1 VASQAERARDDRTQ
15 FRFKT
20 SSRVMMSHT
29 DQEGIVNNISFFIYL
44 EIGRFEYF
52 RSLGLRL
59 TDVKQQGI
67 GMAMVES
74 CCTFLSP
81 LFFDDVIE
89 IFARIDRLGNSSF
102 RMKYLVYVPERD
114 VISARGHTVSVF
126 TDPVARTVRPIP
138 ASFRDTVVSYEGDGA
153 VEIAK

>member
-1 VASQAERARDDRTQ
+1 VESRAERAQDDRAE

-44 EIGRFEYF
+44 EAGRFEYF

-59 TDVKQQGI
+59 GDIKKQGV

-74 CCTFLSP
+74 CCSFLSP
-81 LFFDDVIE
+81 LVFDDVIE
-89 IFARIDRLGNSSF
+89 IFARIDRFGNSSF
-102 RMKYLVYVPERD
+102 RMKYLIFVPERG
-114 VISARGHTVSVF
+114 VIAARGHTVSVF
-126 TDPVARTVRPIP
+126 TDPVTRKTRPIP
-138 ASFRDTVVSYEGDGA
+138 SLFRDAVIAYEGAGK
-153 VEIAK
+153 IATM

>member
-1 VASQAERARDDRTQ
+1 MTSHAERTTDDRAR

-44 EIGRFEYF
+44 EAGRFEYF
-52 RSLGLRL
+52 RSLGLTL
-59 TDVKQQGI
+59 SDIKKQGT

-74 CCTFLSP
+74 CCSFLSP

-89 IFARIDRLGNSSF
+89 IFARIAHFGRSSF
-102 RMKYLVYVPERD
+102 RMEYLIFVPERN
-114 VISARGHTVSVF
+114 VVSARGYTVTVF
-126 TDPVARTVRPIP
+126 VDPATRKAQPMPV
-138 ASFRDTVVSYEGDGA
+138 SFRDRVIAFEGDGN
-153 VEIAK
+153 IITN

>member
-1 VASQAERARDDRTQ
+1 MTSNAGRSADERTD

-44 EIGRFEYF
+44 ETGRFEYF
-52 RSLGLRL
+52 RSLGFRL
-59 TDVKQQGI
+59 SDIKKQGT

-74 CCTFLSP
+74 CCSFLSP

-89 IFARIDRLGNSSF
+89 IFARIAHLGGSSF
-102 RMKYLVYVPERD
+102 RMEYLIFVPERR
-114 VISARGHTVSVF
+114 VAAARGYTVSVF
-126 TDPVARTVRPIP
+126 TDPVTRKVQPIP
-138 ASFRDTVVSYEGDGA
+138 APFRERVMAFEGDGN
-153 VEIAK
+153 ITTK

>member
-1 VASQAERARDDRTQ
+1 MASRAERTKDDRAE

-44 EIGRFEYF
+44 EAGRFEYF
-52 RSLGLRL
+52 RSLGLSL
-59 TDVKQQGI
+59 TDIKKQGI

-74 CCTFLSP
+74 SCAFLSP
-81 LFFDDVIE
+81 LFFDDIIE

-102 RMKYLVYVPERD
+102 RMRYLVFVPERG
-114 VISARGHTVSVF
+114 VIAARGLTVSVF
-126 TDPVARTVRPIP
+126 TDTATRTVRPIP
-138 ASFRDTVVSYEGDGA
+138 PSFRDTVIAYEGGLN
-153 VEIAK
+153 VQTV